1 MPYRKILAGT
11 DGSNGAVT
19 GLRAAARLARALEA
33 ELLIVCGYQAP
44 DPRTLAGWRKEAPP
58 EMSWRLTPAAEAEE
72 ILEQARGAARG
83 EEVEATTSAVEG
95 HGADVTIETAEREG
109 ADLIVV
115 GNRGMTGGKRFLL
128 GSVPNRISHHAPC
141 DLLIVRTTPAAAAEE
156 PGDYESLL
164 IATDGSATAEAAAE
178 RGFALAGRLGAA
190 VTLFFVGES
199 EAGAEVLRKTAERLA
214 GDAEVRSQVVDGDPA
229 DRICEVAERGGA
241 DLIVV
246 GSRGMTGAGRFL
258 LGTVPNRVSHYAPCD
273 VLIVKTT

>member
-11 DGSNGAVT
+11 DGSNGATT

-44 DPRTLAGWRKEAPP
+44 DPRTLAEWRKEAPP
-58 EMSWRLTPAAEAEE
+58 EMSWRLTPGAEAEE
-72 ILEQARGAARG
+72 ILEQARAAAR
-83 EEVEATTSAVEG
+83 EEKAEATTSAVEG

-141 DLLIVRTTPAAAAEE
+141 DLLIVRTTPAAAVEE
-156 PGDYESLL
+156 PGDYESVL

-178 RGFALAGRLGAA
+178 RGFTLAGRLGAA
-190 VTLFFVGES
+190 VTLLFVGDR

-214 GDAEVRSQVVDGDPA
+214 GDAEVQSRVTEGDPA
-229 DRICEVAERGGA
+229 DKICEVAERGGT

-246 GSRGMTGAGRFL
+246 GNRGMTGAGRFL

-273 VLIVKTT
+273 VLIAKTT